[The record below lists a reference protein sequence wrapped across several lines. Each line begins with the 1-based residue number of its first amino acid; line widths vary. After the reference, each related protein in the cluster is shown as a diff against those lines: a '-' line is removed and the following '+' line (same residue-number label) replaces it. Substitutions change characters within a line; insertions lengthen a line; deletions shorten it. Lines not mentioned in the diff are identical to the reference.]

1 MGDCE
6 TARVMIAFGVGLLLL
21 SGLGAAVSWAYAV
34 RVVRASHAA
43 MREVTALRA
52 AYQTHPVEWR
62 EAPHP
67 PRDSS
72 PRA

>member
-1 MGDCE
+1 MDHCQ
-6 TARVMIAFGVGLLLL
+6 AAHALIAFGVGLLLL

-52 AYQTHPVEWR
+52 AYQTHPVSFA
-62 EAPHP
+62 EAP
-67 PRDSS
+67 RCQGSK

>member
-1 MGDCE
+1 MGNCDE
-6 TARVMIAFGVGLLLL
+6 ARALIAFGVGLLFL

-43 MREVTALRA
+43 MREVNALRT
-52 AYQTHPVEWR
+52 AYLMHPVRFEEER
-62 EAPHP
+62 QDRAAT
-67 PRDSS
+67 

>member
-6 TARVMIAFGVGLLLL
+6 NARTLIAFGVGLLLL

-34 RVVRASHAA
+34 RVVRAS
-43 MREVTALRA
+43 RQVIALRD
-52 AYQTHPVEWR
+52 AYRLSPVLLR
-62 EAPHP
+62 EAPP
-67 PRDSS
+67 PPPDST